1 MIDFHTHILPGID
14 DGSRDIEMTERMLR
28 AEQKQGVTHIYATP
42 HFYAHRRSV
51 KQFIERRG
59 KALEMTRSLIASSEP
74 DSLPD
79 VTAGA
84 EVYYFNGMGRAD
96 QLRDLCIEGTDILL
110 LEMPFEQWHKEQYKD
125 ITDILIKQKLRIVL
139 AHVERYGG
147 LQKNKEIW
155 DRIMEL
161 PLTLQMNAGSFITG
175 LASGM
180 HARRTSRLCFS
191 LLSAHESCI
200 IGTDCHN
207 LTDRAPNLVEARQM
221 IEKKAGRAR
230 LTQLDEY
237 TEKLL
242 KAE

>member
-14 DGSRDIEMTERMLR
+14 DGSRDIEMTEQMLR
-28 AEQKQGVTHIYATP
+28 KEKMQGVTHIYATP

-51 KQFIERRG
+51 KQFIERRR
-59 KALEMTRSLIASSEP
+59 KALEMTRELIASSEP
-74 DSLPD
+74 GSLPC

-84 EVYYFNGMGRAD
+84 EVYYFAGMGRAD

-110 LEMPFEQWHKEQYKD
+110 LEMPFNQWHKEQYKD
-125 ITDILIKQKLRIVL
+125 ITDILTKQELRIVL
-139 AHVERYGG
+139 AHIERYEG
-147 LQKNKEIW
+147 LQKNKDIW

-175 LASGM
+175 LTSGM
-180 HARRTSRLCFS
+180 HARRASRLCFS
-191 LLSAHESCI
+191 LLASHENCI

-207 LTDRAPNLVEARQM
+207 LTDRAPNLAEARQM

-230 LTQLDEY
+230 LAQLDEY
-237 TEKLL
+237 TERLL